1 MQRSIDWE
9 ALATVR
15 RLAYQNT
22 RRCSDAVA
30 LSSHSFFHA
39 LQLLPEDQRA
49 LSVTDCALP
58 CILHSS
64 IRVLYDENPSEDV
77 EEWCYLSDN
86 RAYDEVFEKL
96 MNSIG
101 RCHVDAQRI
110 PQYREHGGYLFNGK
124 KKPATLPVGSR
135 VAVRFQVQNPLD
147 EEVVCEKVRLLTSAE
162 TSVEHT
168 ATEFVLKPCEVKEV
182 CVVTRLVKEGE
193 VEITGVSFTLH
204 APNDTHT
211 LRVDQ
216 SLHPRGLRLNQTAE
230 QRRQRVYGEENC
242 LCLRVEP
249 NRLRARC
256 VLESVPPSFFSE
268 LVALPLTIE
277 NRGTS
282 PLTSVFLFTD
292 NYHWFVEQRDRQA
305 VIALTNNLQHSPSLD
320 FAQVYALLKPGEALQ
335 PGATLSV
342 ASYLHLPEG
351 NGCGFLREEG
361 SRVLYSLRCVLLLG
375 GEGSE
380 WRLVRVKRDIEV
392 KPLLSTECSV
402 ILDNQDVLFFK
413 AVAENVA
420 EEEIEEIT
428 VFPKSGRLCVAVLL
442 VSVLSYCAGGASITD
457 GCVSGNNERDDRGHR
472 AAFTPRW
479 EEHVRAR
486 SLGSAVCALHGFHRA
501 LQHTGDAIVSNEWEV
516 DACV

>member
-1 MQRSIDWE
+1 M
-9 ALATVR
+9 
-15 RLAYQNT
+15 
-22 RRCSDAVA
+22 
-30 LSSHSFFHA
+30 
-39 LQLLPEDQRA
+39 
-49 LSVTDCALP
+49 
-58 CILHSS
+58 
-64 IRVLYDENPSEDV
+64 
-77 EEWCYLSDN
+77 
-86 RAYDEVFEKL
+86 
-96 MNSIG
+96 
-101 RCHVDAQRI
+101 
-110 PQYREHGGYLFNGK
+110 
-124 KKPATLPVGSR
+124 
-135 VAVRFQVQNPLD
+135 
-147 EEVVCEKVRLLTSAE
+147 
-162 TSVEHT
+162 
-168 ATEFVLKPCEVKEV
+168 
-182 CVVTRLVKEGE
+182 
-193 VEITGVSFTLH
+193 
-204 APNDTHT
+204 
-211 LRVDQ
+211 
-216 SLHPRGLRLNQTAE
+216 
-230 QRRQRVYGEENC
+230 
-242 LCLRVEP
+242 
-249 NRLRARC
+249 
-256 VLESVPPSFFSE
+256 PPSFFSE

-282 PLTSVFLFTD
+282 PLTSVVHFTD

-428 VFPKSGRLCVAVLL
+428 VFPKSGRLCV
-442 VSVLSYCAGGASITD
+442 
-457 GCVSGNNERDDRGHR
+457 SGNNERDDRGHR